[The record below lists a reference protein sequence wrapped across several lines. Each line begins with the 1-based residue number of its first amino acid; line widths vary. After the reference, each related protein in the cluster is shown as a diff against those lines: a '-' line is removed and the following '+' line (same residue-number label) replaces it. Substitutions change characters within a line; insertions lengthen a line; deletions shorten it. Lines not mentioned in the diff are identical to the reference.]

1 VKEEFAL
8 LKKMLTILSSTV
20 LALAVA
26 ACSSQTAPAPGGSA
40 SGSSAGGGEQKFLT
54 IATGGSSGPYYT
66 IGGAMAKVYKEK
78 LGYNASVQSTGASVE
93 NINLLKTKKADL
105 AFAMS
110 DVASFAYNGQENFKE
125 GGAIKDLKAMAGLYL
140 NYVQIVTL
148 KDRNIKSVADLK
160 GKRVGVGAPNSGVEV
175 NARMVLAG
183 HGITYNDIKADY
195 LSYAEAIEQ
204 LKNNAIDAA
213 FVTSGLP
220 NSTVI
225 DLMTTK
231 DVEIVPI
238 QKADVEKMA
247 QQFPFFVPAEIPAG
261 LYKNEQPVP
270 TAAIRNIMLVRG
282 DLSDEQVYKLTK
294 SFFEN
299 LDTLKAAHNAAK
311 DIDVKTAGKDLVV
324 PLHPGAE
331 KYYKEVGALN

>member
-1 VKEEFAL
+1 MMIKN
-8 LKKMLTILSSTV
+8 KMLTIMSSVLLVLTV
-20 LALAVA
+20 SACGGQPTSAPQAGQSGGA
-26 ACSSQTAPAPGGSA
+26 A
-40 SGSSAGGGEQKFLT
+40 AGGGAEQKFLT

-66 IGGAMAKVYKEK
+66 LGGAMAKIYKEK

-93 NINLLKTKKADL
+93 NINLVKAKKADV
-105 AFAMS
+105 AFVMS
-110 DVASFAYNGQENFKE
+110 DVTTFAYAGQENFKE
-125 GGAIKDLKAMAGLYL
+125 GGAIKDLRAMAGLYL

-183 HGITYNDIKADY
+183 HGISYDDIKADY

-225 DLMTTK
+225 DLSTTK

-238 QKADVEKMA
+238 KKEDVEKMKE
-247 QQFPFFVPAEIPAG
+247 QFPFFVSAEIPAG
-261 LYKNEQPVP
+261 LYKNDQPIQ
-270 TAAIRNIMLVRG
+270 TAAIRNILLVRN
-282 DLSDEQVYKLTK
+282 DLSDDQVYKLTK
-294 SFFEN
+294 TFFDEMEA
-299 LDTLKAAHNAAK
+299 LRAAHSAAK
-311 DIDVKTAGKDLVV
+311 EIDVKEAGKNLVV

>member
-1 VKEEFAL
+1 MIKN
-8 LKKMLTILSSTV
+8 KMLAILSSTLLV
-20 LALAVA
+20 LTVA
-26 ACSSQTAPAPGGSA
+26 ACGGQSQTAPAGQGGSEA
-40 SGSSAGGGEQKFLT
+40 PAGGGGAEQKFLT

-66 IGGAMAKVYKEK
+66 LGGAMAKIYKDK

-93 NINLLKTKKADL
+93 NINLLKTKKADI
-105 AFAMS
+105 AFVMS
-110 DVASFAYNGQENFKE
+110 DVTTFAYAGEENFKE
-125 GGAIKDLKAMAGLYL
+125 GGAIKDLRAMAGLYL

-183 HGITYNDIKADY
+183 HGITYDDIKADY

-225 DLMTTK
+225 DLSTTK

-238 QKADVEKMA
+238 KKEDVEKMK
-247 QQFPFFVPAEIPAG
+247 QQFPFFVSAEIPAG
-261 LYKNEQPVP
+261 LYKNDQTIQ
-270 TAAIRNIMLVRG
+270 TAAIRNILLVRN
-282 DLSDEQVYKLTK
+282 DLSDDQVYKLTK
-294 SFFEN
+294 TFFDEMEA
-299 LDTLKAAHNAAK
+299 LKSAHSAAK
-311 DIDVKTAGKDLVV
+311 EIDVKEAGKNLVV

>member
-1 VKEEFAL
+1 MKKVFSILISVMML
-8 LKKMLTILSSTV
+8 LT
-20 LALAVA
+20 VA
-26 ACSSQTAPAPGGSA
+26 ACGGPKPAANTGDAGSGA
-40 SGSSAGGGEQKFLT
+40 AATGGGQKFMT

-93 NINLLKTKKADL
+93 NVNLLKAKKIDL

-110 DVASFAYNGQENFKE
+110 DVVSFAYNGQENFKE
-125 GGAIKDLKAMAGLYL
+125 SGAIKDLRAMAGLYL

-183 HGITYNDIKADY
+183 HGITYDDIKPDY

-220 NSTVI
+220 NATVI

-238 QKADVEKMA
+238 QAADIDKLA
-247 QQFPFFVPAEIPAG
+247 QQFPFFVKAEIPAG
-261 LYKNEQPVP
+261 VYKNDQPIP
-270 TAAIRNIMLVRG
+270 TAAIRNIMLIRG
-282 DLSDEQVYKLTK
+282 DLPDEQAYEITK
-294 SFFEN
+294 TFFEN
-299 LDTLKAAHNAAK
+299 LDTFKEAHSAAK
-311 DIDVKTAGKDLVV
+311 DIDVNNAGKDLVV
-324 PLHPGAE
+324 PLHPGAL
-331 KYYKEVGALN
+331 KYYKEVGAN

>member
-1 VKEEFAL
+1 MKKMVSMFASAL
-8 LKKMLTILSSTV
+8 LVLTVT
-20 LALAVA
+20 
-26 ACSSQTAPAPGGSA
+26 ACGQAPAANTGGSEA
-40 SGSSAGGGEQKFLT
+40 SPAAGGSEQKFLT

-66 IGGAMAKVYKEK
+66 IGGAMAKLYKEK
-78 LGYNASVQSTGASVE
+78 LGYNASVQSTGATVE
-93 NINLLKTKKADL
+93 NVNLLKAKKVDL

-110 DVASFAYNGQENFKE
+110 DAVSFAYNGTENFKE
-125 GGAIKDLKAMAGLYL
+125 SGPIKDLRAMAGLYL

-183 HGITYNDIKADY
+183 HGITYDDIKPDY

-238 QKADVEKMA
+238 QPADVDKLA
-247 QQFPFFVPAEIPAG
+247 QQYPFFVKAEIPAG
-261 LYKNEQPVP
+261 VYKNDQPIP
-270 TAAIRNIMLVRG
+270 TAAIRNIMLVRA
-282 DLSDEQVYKLTK
+282 DLSEDQVYKLTK
-294 SFFEN
+294 IFFEN
-299 LDTLKAAHNAAK
+299 MDALGQAHSAAK
-311 DIDVKTAGKDLVV
+311 EIDIKEAGKNLVV

-331 KYYKEVGALN
+331 KYLKEVGAN

>member
-1 VKEEFAL
+1 MIKN
-8 LKKMLTILSSTV
+8 KMLAILSSTLLV
-20 LALAVA
+20 LTVA
-26 ACSSQTAPAPGGSA
+26 ACGGQNSTAPGAAQGGSA
-40 SGSSAGGGEQKFLT
+40 AAGGGSEQKFLT

-66 IGGAMAKVYKEK
+66 IGGAMAKIYKEK

-105 AFAMS
+105 AFVMS
-110 DVASFAYNGQENFKE
+110 DVTTFAYAGQENFKE
-125 GGAIKDLKAMAGLYL
+125 GGAVKDLRAMAGLYL

-225 DLMTTK
+225 DLSTTK

-238 QKADVEKMA
+238 KKEDVEKMA
-247 QQFPFFVPAEIPAG
+247 QQYPFFVSAEIPAG
-261 LYKNEQPVP
+261 LYKNDQPVQ
-270 TAAIRNIMLVRG
+270 TTAIRNILLVRN
-282 DLSDEQVYKLTK
+282 DLSDDQVYKMTK
-294 SFFEN
+294 AFFDEMEA
-299 LDTLKAAHNAAK
+299 LKAAHSAAK
-311 DIDVKTAGKDLVV
+311 EIDVKEAGKNLVV

>member
-1 VKEEFAL
+1 
-8 LKKMLTILSSTV
+8 LKKMLTILSSTLLV
-20 LALAVA
+20 LSVA
-26 ACSSQTAPAPGGSA
+26 ACSSQSSPAPGGGSA
-40 SGSSAGGGEQKFLT
+40 SGGAAEQKFLT

-66 IGGAMAKVYKEK
+66 IGGAMAKIYKEK

-93 NINLLKTKKADL
+93 NINLLKTKKADM
-105 AFAMS
+105 AFVMS
-110 DVASFAYNGQENFKE
+110 DVASFAYNGQENFKDT
-125 GGAIKDLKAMAGLYL
+125 GAVKDLKAMAGLYL

-183 HGITYNDIKADY
+183 HGLTYNDIKADY
-195 LSYAEAIEQ
+195 LSYAEAVEQ
-204 LKNNAIDAA
+204 LKNNTIDAA

-238 QKADVEKMA
+238 KKEDVEKMA

-261 LYKNEQPVP
+261 LYKNDKPVP
-270 TAAIRNIMLVRG
+270 TAAIRNLMLVRG
-282 DLSDEQVYKLTK
+282 DLSDDQVYKLTK
-294 SFFEN
+294 AFFEN
-299 LDTLKAAHNAAK
+299 LDTLKGAHSAAK
-311 DIDVKTAGKDLVV
+311 EIDPKEAGKNLVV

-331 KYYKEVGALN
+331 KYFKEVGALN

>member
-1 VKEEFAL
+1 M
-8 LKKMLTILSSTV
+8 KKWVSSVLSML
-20 LALAVA
+20 LALMAIG
-26 ACSSQTAPAPGGSA
+26 CSSPAGTGV
-40 SGSSAGGGEQKFLT
+40 SGSGSGGTGGAGEQAFLT

-66 IGGAMAKVYKEK
+66 IGGALAKVYKDK

-93 NINLLKTKKADL
+93 NVNLLKAKKVDM

-110 DVASFAYNGQENFKE
+110 DVVTFAYNGEEGFKE
-125 GGAIKDLKAMAGLYL
+125 SGAIKELRAMAGLYL
-140 NYVQIVTL
+140 NYVQIITL

-183 HGITYNDIKADY
+183 HGITYDDITPDY
-195 LSYAEAIEQ
+195 LSYAEAVEQ

-220 NSTVI
+220 NATVL
-225 DLMTTK
+225 DLMTTA

-238 QKADVEKMA
+238 QSADVDKLA
-247 QQFPFFVPAEIPAG
+247 ATYPFFVKAEIPAG
-261 LYKNEQPVP
+261 IYNNDQPIP
-270 TAAIRNIMLVRG
+270 TAAIRNVMLVRS
-282 DLSDEQVYKLTK
+282 DLSEEQVYSLTK
-294 SFFEN
+294 TFFEN
-299 LDTLKAAHNAAK
+299 LQTLQEAHNAAK
-311 DIDVKTAGKDLVV
+311 NISQEEAGKNLVV

-331 KYYKEVGALN
+331 KYYNEALGK

>member
-1 VKEEFAL
+1 MMMMKN
-8 LKKMLTILSSTV
+8 KMLTILSSMLLVLTV
-20 LALAVA
+20 S
-26 ACSSQTAPAPGGSA
+26 ACGGQSTTAPQAGESGGA
-40 SGSSAGGGEQKFLT
+40 AAGGGAEQKFLT

-66 IGGAMAKVYKEK
+66 LGGAMAKIYKEK

-93 NINLLKTKKADL
+93 NINLLKAKKADV
-105 AFAMS
+105 AFVMS
-110 DVASFAYNGQENFKE
+110 DVTTFAYAGQENFKE
-125 GGAIKDLKAMAGLYL
+125 GGAIKDLRAMAGLYL

-183 HGITYNDIKADY
+183 HGITYDDIKADY

-225 DLMTTK
+225 DLSTTK
-231 DVEIVPI
+231 DVEVVPI
-238 QKADVEKMA
+238 KKEDVEKMKE
-247 QQFPFFVPAEIPAG
+247 QFPFFVSAEIPAG
-261 LYKNEQPVP
+261 LYKNDQPIQ
-270 TAAIRNIMLVRG
+270 TAAIRNILLVRN
-282 DLSDEQVYKLTK
+282 DLSDDQVYKLTK
-294 SFFEN
+294 TFFDEMEA
-299 LDTLKAAHNAAK
+299 LRAAHSAAK
-311 DIDVKTAGKDLVV
+311 EIDVKEAGKNLVV

-331 KYYKEVGALN
+331 KYFKEVGALN

>member
-1 VKEEFAL
+1 MKKLCSILFSIML
-8 LKKMLTILSSTV
+8 LLT
-20 LALAVA
+20 VA
-26 ACSSQTAPAPGGSA
+26 ACGGPAPSATPGGSGGNA
-40 SGSSAGGGEQKFLT
+40 AAPSGEEQKFLT
-54 IATGGSSGPYYT
+54 IGTGGSSGPYYT
-66 IGGAMAKVYKEK
+66 IGGAMAKVFKEK

-93 NINLLKTKKADL
+93 NVNLLKAKKIDL

-110 DVASFAYNGQENFKE
+110 DVVSFAYNGQENFKE
-125 GGAIKDLKAMAGLYL
+125 TGAIKDLRAMSGLYL

-175 NARMVLAG
+175 NARMVLNG
-183 HGITYNDIKADY
+183 HGITYDDIKADY

-220 NSTVI
+220 NATVI

-238 QKADVEKMA
+238 QGADIDKLA
-247 QQFPFFVPAEIPAG
+247 QQFPFFVKAEIPAG
-261 LYKNEQPVP
+261 TYKNEQPIP
-270 TAAIRNIMLVRG
+270 TAAIRNIMLIRG
-282 DLSDEQVYKLTK
+282 DLSEDQAYKITK
-294 SFFEN
+294 TFFEN
-299 LDTLKAAHNAAK
+299 MDTFRDAHSAAK
-311 DIDVKTAGKDLVV
+311 EIDVKEAGKNLVV

-331 KYYKEVGALN
+331 KYFKEVGAN

>member
-1 VKEEFAL
+1 ML
-8 LKKMLTILSSTV
+8 LFT
-20 LALAVA
+20 VA
-26 ACSSQTAPAPGGSA
+26 ACGGPVPSATPGG
-40 SGSSAGGGEQKFLT
+40 AGGNTAAPSGEEQKFLT
-54 IATGGSSGPYYT
+54 IGTGGSSGPYYT
-66 IGGAMAKVYKEK
+66 IGGAMAKVFKEK

-93 NINLLKTKKADL
+93 NVNLLKAKKIDL

-110 DVASFAYNGQENFKE
+110 DVVSFAYNGQENFKE
-125 GGAIKDLKAMAGLYL
+125 TGAIKDLRAMSGLYL

-175 NARMVLAG
+175 NARMVLNG
-183 HGITYNDIKADY
+183 HGITYDDIKPDY

-220 NSTVI
+220 NATVI

-238 QKADVEKMA
+238 QAADIDKLA
-247 QQFPFFVPAEIPAG
+247 QQFPFFVKAEIPAG
-261 LYKNEQPVP
+261 TYKNEQPVP
-270 TAAIRNIMLVRG
+270 TAAIRNIMLIRA
-282 DLSDEQVYKLTK
+282 DLSEEQAYKITK
-294 SFFEN
+294 TFFEN
-299 LDTLKAAHNAAK
+299 MDAFREAHSAAK
-311 DIDVKTAGKDLVV
+311 EIDVKEAGKDLVI

-331 KYYKEVGALN
+331 KYFKEVGAN

>member
-1 VKEEFAL
+1 M
-8 LKKMLTILSSTV
+8 KKMLTILSSTLLV
-20 LALAVA
+20 LSVA
-26 ACSSQTAPAPGGSA
+26 ACSSQSSPAPGGGSA
-40 SGSSAGGGEQKFLT
+40 SGGAAEQKFLT

-66 IGGAMAKVYKEK
+66 IGGAMAKIYKDK

-93 NINLLKTKKADL
+93 NINLLKTKKADM
-105 AFAMS
+105 AFVMS
-110 DVASFAYNGQENFKE
+110 DVASFAYNGQENFKDT
-125 GGAIKDLKAMAGLYL
+125 GAVKDLKAMAGLYL

-183 HGITYNDIKADY
+183 HGLTYNDIKADY
-195 LSYAEAIEQ
+195 LSYAEAVEQ
-204 LKNNAIDAA
+204 LKNNTIDAA

-238 QKADVEKMA
+238 KKEDVEKMA

-261 LYKNEQPVP
+261 LYKNDQPVP
-270 TAAIRNIMLVRG
+270 TAAIRNLMLVRG
-282 DLSDEQVYKLTK
+282 DLSDDQVYKLTK
-294 SFFEN
+294 AFFEN
-299 LDTLKAAHNAAK
+299 LDTLKGAHSAAK
-311 DIDVKTAGKDLVV
+311 EIDPKEAGKNLVV

-331 KYYKEVGALN
+331 KYFKEIGALN

>member
-1 VKEEFAL
+1 MMIKN
-8 LKKMLTILSSTV
+8 KMLTIMSSVLLVLTV
-20 LALAVA
+20 S
-26 ACSSQTAPAPGGSA
+26 ACGGQPTTAPQAGQSGGA
-40 SGSSAGGGEQKFLT
+40 AAGGGAEQKFLT

-66 IGGAMAKVYKEK
+66 LGGAMAKIYKEK

-93 NINLLKTKKADL
+93 NINLVKAKKADV
-105 AFAMS
+105 AFVMS
-110 DVASFAYNGQENFKE
+110 DVTTFAYAGQENFKE
-125 GGAIKDLKAMAGLYL
+125 GGAIKDLRAMAGLYL

-183 HGITYNDIKADY
+183 HGISYDDIKADY

-225 DLMTTK
+225 DLSTTK

-238 QKADVEKMA
+238 KKEDVEKMKE
-247 QQFPFFVPAEIPAG
+247 QFPFFVSAEIPAG
-261 LYKNEQPVP
+261 LYKNDQPIQ
-270 TAAIRNIMLVRG
+270 TAAIRNILLVRN
-282 DLSDEQVYKLTK
+282 DLSDDQVYKLTK
-294 SFFEN
+294 TFFDEMEA
-299 LDTLKAAHNAAK
+299 LRAAHSAAK
-311 DIDVKTAGKDLVV
+311 EIDVKEAGKNLVV

>member
-1 VKEEFAL
+1 M
-8 LKKMLTILSSTV
+8 LKKMLTILSSTLLV
-20 LALAVA
+20 LTVA
-26 ACSSQTAPAPGGSA
+26 ACGNQSAPSTGSGGEA
-40 SGSSAGGGEQKFLT
+40 SGGGGGGAEQKFLT

-66 IGGAMAKVYKEK
+66 IGGAMSKIYKEK

-105 AFAMS
+105 AFVMS
-110 DVASFAYNGQENFKE
+110 DVTSFAYEGQENFKE
-125 GGAIKDLKAMAGLYL
+125 SGAIKDLRAMAGLYL
-140 NYVQIVTL
+140 NYVQVVTL
-148 KDRNIKSVADLK
+148 KDRNIKSIADLK

-238 QKADVEKMA
+238 KKEDVDKMA
-247 QQFPFFVPAEIPAG
+247 EKFPFFVSAEIPAG
-261 LYKNEQPVP
+261 LYKNDQPVQ
-270 TAAIRNIMLVRG
+270 TAAIRNIMLVRS
-282 DLSDEQVYKLTK
+282 DFSDEQVYKLTK
-294 SFFEN
+294 AFFEN
-299 LDTLKAAHNAAK
+299 IDALKEAHNAAK
-311 DIDVKTAGKDLVV
+311 DIDVKEAGKNLVV